1 MKAIAKLFETMLTK
15 DATPTWGH
23 QTGDRSARGAGPER
37 SWGWSGAAGT
47 VAGVGAADRQR
58 PPA

>member
-23 QTGDRSARGAGPER
+23 QSSTPAPGAGPER
-37 SWGWSGAAGT
+37 SWIYGGGA
-47 VAGVGAADRQR
+47 
-58 PPA
+58 PLP

>member
-23 QTGDRSARGAGPER
+23 QTRPLSFTEGVEG
-37 SWGWSGAAGT
+37 SWGWGGAPEQSWGWGGFT
-47 VAGVGAADRQR
+47 D
-58 PPA
+58 

>member
-23 QTGDRSARGAGPER
+23 QSGTTQAQGAGPEQN
-37 SWGWSGAAGT
+37 WTWHN
-47 VAGVGAADRQR
+47 
-58 PPA
+58 

>member
-23 QTGDRSARGAGPER
+23 QSGTAQAQAAAPEQCWTWH
-37 SWGWSGAAGT
+37 S
-47 VAGVGAADRQR
+47 
-58 PPA
+58 

>member
-23 QTGDRSARGAGPER
+23 QSGSVSPGAGPER
-37 SWGWSGAAGT
+37 AWTFGT
-47 VAGVGAADRQR
+47 A
-58 PPA
+58 PLP

>member
-23 QTGDRSARGAGPER
+23 QTGTAGATAEDC
-37 SWGWSGAAGT
+37 WGWGGAPETCWGWG
-47 VAGVGAADRQR
+47 GVTD
-58 PPA
+58 

>member
-23 QTGDRSARGAGPER
+23 QSGTDTSRGFGPER
-37 SWGWSGAAGT
+37 SWIWTG
-47 VAGVGAADRQR
+47 
-58 PPA
+58 